1 MVLFLFLFLCTY
13 PLLEQSSD
21 TLAYQAELYRMK
33 REYAKAE
40 PLFLESV
47 QRLEQA
53 LGPLHERYAGGFS
66 SNFVPNVVFSVLIC

>member
-1 MVLFLFLFLCTY
+1 
-13 PLLEQSSD
+13 
-21 TLAYQAELYRMK
+21 MK

-53 LGPLHERYAGGFS
+53 LGPLHERYVGVFPPI
-66 SNFVPNVVFSVLIC
+66 FLPNVVLTVLIS